1 MTVLCTR
8 GFTLT
13 PDRELVIRIPSDVQ
27 ATRMTVIATLRKALL
42 VSFIPQMICDH
53 VLRSTRVVRL
63 AARTIGSVLIT
74 TKRWI
79 LKMYTGPLQ
88 GPLPCNYPPEWPR
101 RHGHIF
107 VPSWLHEGSS
117 RSSMQSTMQSTI
129 FSSTSGEKVIATAIT
144 AAWRKSLPDFYI
156 PLCEMTRLF

>member
-79 LKMYTGPLQ
+79 LMIYT
-88 GPLPCNYPPEWPR
+88 GPLPCNCHLYPPEWPR
-101 RHGHIF
+101 QHGHI
-107 VPSWLHEGSS
+107 SWLYEGPG
-117 RSSMQSTMQSTI
+117 RSTMHSTMQSAI